1 MNTTGAISGDEGPTS
16 SSPPAAKDLK
26 KGSNSGGGGPK
37 SAAMLPRETPPGEFE
52 EYAPLR
58 NFLLQ
63 ARSAE
68 DLPALLDAVKDFAP
82 LVSDAA
88 VCAVVLQTSTGVEIR
103 LTGISDGL
111 VDRYVDYTASRPDP
125 LRAALATTHGAI
137 RSNELFTAAQWHQH
151 PFHREVLMPFGIDAA
166 MMAEVS
172 DATTLR
178 GAIAVGRMAGYQPF
192 CSTDASRL
200 QSLCLHTSVALTR
213 IAQQVKA
220 PHHLRDQLTLKQQQ
234 LVRMVANGLTN
245 DQIASACGVTVHAVK
260 KSLERL
266 FARFHVSSRAELIA
280 TLGVPA
286 EDL

>member
-1 MNTTGAISGDEGPTS
+1 MNATADLAAL
-16 SSPPAAKDLK
+16 PPAPKESKKDPK
-26 KGSNSGGGGPK
+26 NVSNSGRGGPK
-37 SAAMLPRETPPGEFE
+37 GEPMHPLETPATEFE

-58 NFLLQ
+58 NFAQQ

-68 DLPALLDAVKDFAP
+68 DPTTLLGAVMDFAP
-82 LVSDAA
+82 LVTGAA
-88 VCAVVLQTSTGVEIR
+88 VCAVALQTSTGLKLR
-103 LTGISDGL
+103 LVGISDAL
-111 VDRYVDYTASRPDP
+111 VDRYADYTASRPDP
-125 LRAALATTHGAI
+125 LHTALASTHGVI
-137 RSNELFTAAQWHQH
+137 RSNQRFAAARWQQH
-151 PFHREVLMPFGIDAA
+151 PFHREVLRPFDIDAV
-166 MMAEVS
+166 MMAELF
-172 DATTLR
+172 DATGPR
-178 GAIAVGRMAGYQPF
+178 GTIAVGRIAGDPPF

-213 IAQQVKA
+213 ITQQVKA
-220 PHHLRDQLTLKQQQ
+220 THHLWDQLTLKQQQ